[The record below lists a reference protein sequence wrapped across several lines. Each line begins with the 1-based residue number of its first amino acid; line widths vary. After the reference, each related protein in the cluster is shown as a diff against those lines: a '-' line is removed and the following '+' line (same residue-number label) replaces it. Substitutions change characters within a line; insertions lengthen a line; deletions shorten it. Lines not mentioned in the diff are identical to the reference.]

1 MTKWAVNF
9 ETGNVEYYTPKYVVD
24 LFGKFDY
31 DPATT
36 EKQASY
42 LCIPNYDTKDT
53 DGLTSVWTKYKNIW
67 INPPF
72 DKKHLF
78 FEKAIQ
84 TYKIVKNNIYFL
96 CPIEFLTTM
105 RFFASR
111 QNVGIKLFV
120 PKGRIKFQSGVGLKE
135 QTPAFG
141 SVIIK
146 FQDKNELE
154 FIDLEQE
161 QRQQILF

>member
-9 ETGNVEYYTPKYVVD
+9 ETGNVEYYTPKFVVD
-24 LFGKFDY
+24 YFGSFDY

-36 EKQASY
+36 EKQAKY
-42 LCIPNYDTKDT
+42 LGIKEYDTKET
-53 DGLTSVWTKYKNIW
+53 DGLLQDWTKYKNIW

-78 FEKAIQ
+78 FDKAIK
-84 TYKIVKNNIYFL
+84 TYKASNNNIYFL
-96 CPIEFLTTM
+96 CPIEFLTTA
-105 RFFASR
+105 RFYISR
-111 QNVGIKLFV
+111 EQCGVKLYI
-120 PKGRIKFQSGVGLKE
+120 PNGRIKFQSGVGLKE

-146 FQDKNELE
+146 IQDSNDLE
-154 FIDLEQE
+154 FIDLEQA
-161 QRQQILF
+161 QRQQTLF

>member
-1 MTKWAVNF
+1 MFGCIGKDNIMTKWAVNF

-84 TYKIVKNNIYFL
+84 TYKIVKNNIL
-96 CPIEFLTTM
+96 
-105 RFFASR
+105 
-111 QNVGIKLFV
+111 
-120 PKGRIKFQSGVGLKE
+120 
-135 QTPAFG
+135 
-141 SVIIK
+141 
-146 FQDKNELE
+146 
-154 FIDLEQE
+154 
-161 QRQQILF
+161 